1 MLTMK
6 MEAGMSGCTCKERK
20 VLTVSLDESLE
31 LLEVDF
37 LFGTSS
43 THRFFVGLFSVVD
56 VVCASLPSDLLY

>member
-43 THRFFVGLFSVVD
+43 THCYCVDVFSVV
-56 VVCASLPSDLLY
+56 V

>member
-6 MEAGMSGCTCKERK
+6 MEAGISGRTCNEEK

-43 THRFFVGLFSVVD
+43 THCFCFDLFTVVF
-56 VVCASLPSDLLY
+56 CSMR